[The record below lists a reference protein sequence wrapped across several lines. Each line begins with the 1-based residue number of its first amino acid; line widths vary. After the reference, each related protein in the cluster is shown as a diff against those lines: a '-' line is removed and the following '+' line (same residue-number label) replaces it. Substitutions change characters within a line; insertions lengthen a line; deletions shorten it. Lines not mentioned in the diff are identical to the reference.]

1 MKNIKK
7 QLVWEFHKNIRKSN
21 QKNNQVYYK
30 KMTRK
35 SSYNSAQS
43 YLGLYLG
50 LGLIF
55 LIIGFLPFL
64 DAEQQ
69 KNLLTEGGLF
79 ESLTVYLY
87 IFCLILI
94 GVRWPLQKILSSWY
108 LSALIILFA
117 LRELDYDKAH
127 FTHGV
132 LKSRQYFSD
141 LVGLPELLISLAVLI
156 FILTVLALIV
166 LKERS
171 NFIKGVINL
180 RQSQLAILTSII
192 LVIVTKTIDGM
203 ERKFGIDLSPSGER
217 FVLVVEEVGEMGIPI
232 MFAIAIL
239 SWRNKN
245 KT

>member
-1 MKNIKK
+1 
-7 QLVWEFHKNIRKSN
+7 
-21 QKNNQVYYK
+21 
-30 KMTRK
+30 MTRN
-35 SSYNSAQS
+35 SSYISAQS
-43 YLGLYLG
+43 HLGLYVG

-55 LIIGFLPFL
+55 SIIGFLPFL
-64 DAEQQ
+64 DVEQQ
-69 KNLLTEGGLF
+69 KKLLAEGGLF

-94 GVRWPLQKILSSWY
+94 CIRWPLQKILSSWY

-141 LVGLPELLISLAVLI
+141 LVGLTELLISIIVLI
-156 FILTVLALIV
+156 FILTVLLFIV
-166 LKERS
+166 LKERN
-171 NFIKGVINL
+171 NFIKGVINF

-192 LVIVTKTIDGM
+192 LVITTKTIDGM
-203 ERKFGIDLSPSGER
+203 ERKFGIDLSLTGER
-217 FVLVVEEVGEMGIPI
+217 FALIFEEVGEMGIPI

-245 KT
+245 QT

>member
-1 MKNIKK
+1 
-7 QLVWEFHKNIRKSN
+7 
-21 QKNNQVYYK
+21 
-30 KMTRK
+30 MTRN
-35 SSYNSAQS
+35 SSFTLPQS
-43 YLGLYLG
+43 HPALYLA

-55 LIIGFLPFL
+55 LIVGFLPFL
-64 DAEQQ
+64 DVEEQ
-69 KNLLTEGGLF
+69 KNLLAEGGLF

-94 GVRWPLQKILSSWY
+94 CFKWPWQKILSSWY

-117 LRELDYDKAH
+117 LRELDYDKSH

-141 LVGLPELLISLAVLI
+141 LVSFPELLISIVVLI
-156 FILTVLALIV
+156 FILIVLASIILR
-166 LKERS
+166 ERD
-171 NFIKGVINL
+171 NFVKGVIDF
-180 RQSQLAILTSII
+180 RQSQLAVLASII
-192 LVIVTKTIDGM
+192 LIIVTKTIDGM

-217 FVLVVEEVGEMGIPI
+217 FALIVEEVGEMGIPI

-245 KT
+245 QT

>member
-1 MKNIKK
+1 M
-7 QLVWEFHKNIRKSN
+7 IRN
-21 QKNNQVYYK
+21 
-30 KMTRK
+30 
-35 SSYNSAQS
+35 SSYNPPQS
-43 YLGLYLG
+43 YLGLYVG

-64 DAEQQ
+64 DVEQQ
-69 KNLLTEGGLF
+69 KNLLTESGLF

-94 GVRWPLQKILSSWY
+94 GVRWPLQKILSNWY

-117 LRELDYDKAH
+117 LRELDYDKAY

-141 LVGLPELLISLAVLI
+141 LVGLPELLISIVVLI
-156 FILTVLALIV
+156 FILTVLALI
-166 LKERS
+166 LLRERD
-171 NFIKGVINL
+171 NFIKGVINF
-180 RQSQLAILTSII
+180 RQSQLAVLASII

-203 ERKFGIDLSPSGER
+203 ERKFGIDLSSSGER
-217 FVLVVEEVGEMGIPI
+217 FALVVEEVGEMGIPI

-245 KT
+245 QT

>member
-1 MKNIKK
+1 
-7 QLVWEFHKNIRKSN
+7 
-21 QKNNQVYYK
+21 
-30 KMTRK
+30 MTRK

-43 YLGLYLG
+43 YLGLYVG

-55 LIIGFLPFL
+55 SIIGFLPYL
-64 DAEQQ
+64 DIEQQ
-69 KNLLTEGGLF
+69 KNLLAEGGLF

-94 GVRWPLQKILSSWY
+94 GVRWPLQKILSNWY

-141 LVGLPELLISLAVLI
+141 LVGLPELLISIAALI
-156 FILTVLALIV
+156 FILTVLTLIV
-166 LKERS
+166 LKERN
-171 NFIKGVINL
+171 NFIKGIIDL
-180 RQSQLAILTSII
+180 KQSQLAVLASII

-217 FVLVVEEVGEMGIPI
+217 FSLIVEEVGEMGIPI

-239 SWRNKN
+239 SWRNKSQ
-245 KT
+245 T

>member
-1 MKNIKK
+1 MT
-7 QLVWEFHKNIRKSN
+7 SN
-21 QKNNQVYYK
+21 LSF
-30 KMTRK
+30 T
-35 SSYNSAQS
+35 SPQS
-43 YLGLYLG
+43 HLALYLA
-50 LGLIF
+50 LSLIF
-55 LIIGFLPFL
+55 LIIAFLPFL
-64 DAEQQ
+64 DAEVQ

-94 GVRWPLQKILSSWY
+94 CIRWPLQKILSSWY

-141 LVGLPELLISLAVLI
+141 LVGLPEFLISLAVLI
-156 FILTVLALIV
+156 FILTVLLFIV
-166 LKERS
+166 FKERN

-180 RQSQLAILTSII
+180 KQSQLAVLASII

-203 ERKFGIDLSPSGER
+203 ERKFGIDLSPAGER
-217 FVLVVEEVGEMGIPI
+217 FALIVEEVGEMGIPI
-232 MFAIAIL
+232 MFVIAIL

-245 KT
+245 QT

>member
-1 MKNIKK
+1 
-7 QLVWEFHKNIRKSN
+7 
-21 QKNNQVYYK
+21 
-30 KMTRK
+30 MTR
-35 SSYNSAQS
+35 NLLHTTPQS
-43 YLGLYLG
+43 YLGLYVG

-64 DAEQQ
+64 DIEQQ

-94 GVRWPLQKILSSWY
+94 GVRWPWQKILSSWY

-141 LVGLPELLISLAVLI
+141 LVGLPEFLISLAVLI
-156 FILTVLALIV
+156 FIFTVLLFIV
-166 LKERS
+166 LREKN
-171 NFIKGVINL
+171 NFINGVINF
-180 RQSQLAILTSII
+180 RQSQLAVLASII
-192 LVIVTKTIDGM
+192 LVIVTKSIDGM
-203 ERKFGIDLSPSGER
+203 ERKFGIDLSPAGER

-245 KT
+245 QT

>member
-1 MKNIKK
+1 
-7 QLVWEFHKNIRKSN
+7 
-21 QKNNQVYYK
+21 
-30 KMTRK
+30 MTR
-35 SSYNSAQS
+35 NLLHTTPQS
-43 YLGLYLG
+43 YLGLYVG

-64 DAEQQ
+64 DIEQQ

-94 GVRWPLQKILSSWY
+94 GVRWPWQKILSSWY

-141 LVGLPELLISLAVLI
+141 LVGLSEFLISLAVLI
-156 FILTVLALIV
+156 FIFTVLLFIV
-166 LKERS
+166 LREKN
-171 NFIKGVINL
+171 NFINGVINF
-180 RQSQLAILTSII
+180 RQSQLAVLASII

-239 SWRNKN
+239 SWRNKSQ
-245 KT
+245 T

>member
-1 MKNIKK
+1 MTKN
-7 QLVWEFHKNIRKSN
+7 
-21 QKNNQVYYK
+21 
-30 KMTRK
+30 
-35 SSYNSAQS
+35 SSCNSAQS
-43 YLGLYLG
+43 YLGLYVG

-64 DAEQQ
+64 DVEQQ
-69 KNLLTEGGLF
+69 KNLLTEGSLF

-94 GVRWPLQKILSSWY
+94 CISWPLQKILSNWY

-117 LRELDYDKAH
+117 LRELDYDKEH

-141 LVGLPELLISLAVLI
+141 LVGLPEFLISLAVLI
-156 FILTVLALIV
+156 FILTVLLFIV
-166 LKERS
+166 FKERN
-171 NFIKGVINL
+171 NFIKGVINF
-180 RQSQLAILTSII
+180 RQSQLAVLASII

-203 ERKFGIDLSPSGER
+203 ERKFGIDLSPAGER
-217 FVLVVEEVGEMGIPI
+217 FALIVEEVGEMGIPI

-239 SWRNKN
+239 SWRNK
-245 KT
+245 TQS